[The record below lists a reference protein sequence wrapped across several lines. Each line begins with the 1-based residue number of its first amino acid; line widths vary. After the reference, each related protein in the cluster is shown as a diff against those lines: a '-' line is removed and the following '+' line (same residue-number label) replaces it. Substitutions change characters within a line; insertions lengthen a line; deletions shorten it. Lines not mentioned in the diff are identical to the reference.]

1 MSKGQLLSND
11 TSGIEL
17 MYMWFG
23 QIVDDATWN
32 ENLAKDD
39 GKHTL
44 RTRDDFQGYGYRYKV
59 RIFGRD
65 IPDKD
70 DPEKGVTDDQLVMA
84 EIAMPVTAGSGHAG
98 STQTPQLRQG
108 NYVFGFYKDGI
119 DATEPII
126 FGVLPNH
133 AQTRLFGGDPDKG
146 FVPRTGYVGQKESK
160 PVSNKN
166 ILGEGP
172 DGGNPISEST
182 GSNYVLDV
190 RDIDVR
196 DEQRKHFVPKTY
208 DCDTRGGGK
217 FSAISKIIND
227 LMKFVNKVKSAS
239 ESFFGAI
246 SDTINGLQSIIED
259 GALLITDLMKGM
271 IDQMR
276 GFALNQ
282 TNKAYSLAH
291 SYLPPNKTA
300 TANNGFRGLIDILLC
315 VFNKLVKGLFDSVLK
330 LLTDLINK
338 AASIAQCVVEKFIGS
353 LLAGIL
359 GPIGS
364 ALNSISGFVGDI
376 SGQIS
381 GVLDGIF
388 SALDTILGILDLI
401 SCDENLDCSSGDGWS
416 FWYGADFPSP
426 SPPNFGDAMKNLA
439 NFGDIGESVA
449 SCFSGPIA
457 SGPPKVKFVG
467 GGGIG
472 ATGNA
477 IVGPNGE
484 ILGVDILD
492 GGNGY
497 TTSPSVVLETDSDD
511 GSGAVLYAV
520 LEDDNSFFGGEGG
533 PTSRNPSSS
542 NLLSKLNS
550 GGLTKSPTNV
560 KINSSGPLL
569 VTDSGQQIYV
579 GGTGGT
585 VLTAFNSSLTSNQP
599 GVVVPRG
606 NRFTYKNEPITLN
619 FITEVTETGDG
630 KEVNTNFGLLKIG
643 SVGGIPARV
652 GGTDGNEL
660 FYVDPSS
667 NAYIGIR
674 VNVEEELF
682 ANIDQ
687 PIIAGPYRG
696 TFEGVGTYSNGSF
709 AGTGLFKAKDR
720 DGKDIRLTG
729 RFSGFDS
736 SLSGYG
742 SGTFTG
748 IGTIENGRFVGDGIF
763 IADVS
768 KIINLTGRTTDDGRG
783 NISVPDGTQI
793 KINEDG
799 TGLVSYSD
807 GTQRSITALKVNSTG
822 GSEVTVGNSGVFV
835 SRPTTTS
842 GTGATGVTGT
852 GLGTIGTP
860 TITADTGTGTGA
872 TGSGTG
878 TGATGTGGIGAG
890 AGTGTGDTGSGL
902 QKVSSGGRGGD
913 LIKLSTET
921 GSNII
926 PVTTE
931 DGIPVTINGIPVVSG
946 AKTGIPLVIGV
957 DSDKPPA
964 TVDNIEL
971 SSNGNIV
978 KSPVKIGGVA
988 EGVVSK
994 GTFAGPD
1001 GSPVQE
1007 VIVIDSGVGYLQAP
1021 DGTTCGAGSKLSQPD
1036 GTIIFNENNGYS
1048 VYEPNTTIPVL
1059 KGDLAYL
1066 PPQTIAE
1073 VYNSEGDLLQTLT
1086 GQGQTNPV
1094 VIENTGLIT
1103 TPTYDI
1109 EQNRPDPINSPISGG
1124 SYLTLL
1130 TINDVLI
1137 ANPGINYSPN
1147 DKITVTPD
1155 NGTVLTP
1162 KYDKFGKL
1170 SSVVIENPGI
1180 GFNEFPEIRIKSVTG
1195 INAFII
1201 PIFGV
1206 LRRGSD
1212 VAEFSDVI
1220 QPNVSLIEVVDCV
1233 GKISRN

>member
-32 ENLAKDD
+32 ENLAKED
-39 GKHTL
+39 GCHTL

-70 DPEKGVTDDQLVMA
+70 DPKKGVTDDQLVMA

-98 STQTPQLRQG
+98 SVQTPNLRQG

-146 FVPRTGYVGQKESK
+146 FVPRTGYVGTAESK

-196 DEQRKHFVPKTY
+196 DEQRKHYVPKTY
-208 DCDTRGGGK
+208 DCDTRSGGK

-227 LMKFVNKVKSAS
+227 LMKFVNKVKSSS

-276 GFALNQ
+276 GFALNAL
-282 TNKAYSLAH
+282 NKTFSLTH
-291 SYLPPNKTA
+291 SLLPPNKTSITNEGLR
-300 TANNGFRGLIDILLC
+300 TAIDLLLC
-315 VFNKLVKGLFDSVLK
+315 VFNKLVKQLFKSVLK
-330 LLTDLINK
+330 LLTDLVNK
-338 AASIAQCVVEKFIGS
+338 AASIAQCVVENFIGS
-353 LLAGIL
+353 LLSGIL
-359 GPIGS
+359 GPIAS
-364 ALNSISGFVGDI
+364 ALDSISGLI
-376 SGQIS
+376 SGLTSSIS
-381 GVLDGIF
+381 SITSGIF
-388 SALDTILGILDLI
+388 SALDTILGILDFLN
-401 SCDENLDCSSGDGWS
+401 CDENLDCSSGDGWS
-416 FWYGADFPSP
+416 FWYGADFPTP
-426 SPPNFGDAMKNLA
+426 SPPDFSGAIQGLAKFGDV
-439 NFGDIGESVA
+439 GESA
-449 SCFSGPIA
+449 SSCFDGPLA
-457 SGPPKVKFVG
+457 SGPPEVKFTG
-467 GGGIG
+467 GGGTG

-477 IVGPNGE
+477 IIGPNGE

-497 TTSPSVVLETDSDD
+497 TSSPTVTLESNSGD

-520 LEDDNSFFGGEGG
+520 LEDDNNFFGGEGG
-533 PTSRNPSSS
+533 STSRNPTS
-542 NLLSKLNS
+542 NDLLSKLNS
-550 GGLTKSPTNV
+550 GGITKTPTSV
-560 KINSSGPLL
+560 KIDSNGPLL

-585 VLTAFNSSLTSNQP
+585 TLTAFNSNQSSNAP

-606 NRFTYKNEPITLN
+606 NRFTYNQEPVTLN
-619 FITEVTETGDG
+619 FTTEVTESGDG
-630 KEVNTNFGLLKIG
+630 KQVNTNFGLLKIE

-652 GGTDGNEL
+652 GGTDGNEV
-660 FYVDPSS
+660 FYIDPDS
-667 NAYIGIR
+667 NSYIGIR
-674 VNVEEELF
+674 VNVEEPLF
-682 ANIDQ
+682 ANIDE
-687 PIIAGPYRG
+687 PIIAGPFKG

-709 AGTGLFKAKDR
+709 SGIGLFKAKDL
-720 DGKDIRLTG
+720 DGNDIRLNG

-748 IGTIENGRFVGDGIF
+748 IGKIENGRFVGDGIF
-763 IADVS
+763 ISDVS
-768 KIINLTGRTTDDGRG
+768 KIINLTGKTVDDGNG
-783 NISVPDGTQI
+783 NITSPDGT
-793 KINEDG
+793 KITINKDG
-799 TGLVSYSD
+799 TGSVTYSD
-807 GTQRSITALKVNSTG
+807 GTQRSVAILKSNSTG
-822 GSEVTVGNSGVFV
+822 GSEVTSGNSGIFV
-835 SRPTTTS
+835 STPSSTS
-842 GTGATGVTGT
+842 GTA
-852 GLGTIGTP
+852 I
-860 TITADTGTGTGA
+860 GTGTG
-872 TGSGTG
+872 GT
-878 TGATGTGGIGAG
+878 T
-890 AGTGTGDTGSGL
+890 L
-902 QKVSSGGRGGD
+902 QKIFSGGYGGNI
-913 LIKLSTET
+913 IKLSTET

-931 DGIPVTINGIPVVSG
+931 DGLPVTINGIPVVSG
-946 AKTGIPLVIGV
+946 AKTGIPLVIGA

-964 TVDNIEL
+964 TVDSVEL
-971 SSNGNIV
+971 KSNGNTV
-978 KSPVKIGGVA
+978 KSPIKIGGVS
-988 EGVVSK
+988 EGVISK
-994 GTFAGPD
+994 GSFAGPN
-1001 GSPVQE
+1001 GSPVQQ
-1007 VIVIDSGVGYLQAP
+1007 VIVIDPGVGYLQAP
-1021 DGTTCGAGSKLSQPD
+1021 DGTTCGSGSKLSEAD
-1036 GTIIFNENNGYS
+1036 GTIIFNGNNGYS
-1048 VYEPNTTIPVL
+1048 VYPPNTTIPVL

-1073 VYNSEGDLLQTLT
+1073 VYSSDGDLLQTLT
-1086 GQGQTNPV
+1086 GQGQTNPI

-1103 TPTYDI
+1103 TPPYNI
-1109 EQNRPDPINSPISGG
+1109 EQNKPDPINNPVSGG

-1137 ANPGINYSPN
+1137 ANPGINYSPD
-1147 DKITVTPD
+1147 DKISITPD
-1155 NGTVLTP
+1155 NGTILTP
-1162 KYDKFGKL
+1162 KYDKFGRL

-1180 GFNEFPEIRIKSVTG
+1180 GFNEFPNIRIKSVTG
-1195 INAFII
+1195 INAYII

-1206 LRRGSD
+1206 ARRGTD
-1212 VAEFSDVI
+1212 IAEFSDVI
-1220 QPNVSLIEVVDCV
+1220 QPNTSLIEVVDCV

>member
-23 QIVDDATWN
+23 QIVDDSTWRGN
-32 ENLAKDD
+32 SAKED
-39 GKHTL
+39 GCHTL

-70 DPEKGVTDDQLVMA
+70 DPQKGVTDDQLVMA
-84 EIAMPVTAGSGHAG
+84 EVAMPVTAGSGQAG
-98 STQTPQLRQG
+98 STQTPNLRQG
-108 NYVFGFYKDGI
+108 NYVFGFYKDGV

-146 FVPRTGYVGQKESK
+146 FVPRTGYVGTAESK

-196 DEQRKHFVPKTY
+196 DEQRKHYVPKTY

-259 GALLITDLMKGM
+259 GALLIADLMKGM

-282 TNKAYSLAH
+282 INKGFSAVHSL
-291 SYLPPNKTA
+291 LPPNKTSFTNETLRVA
-300 TANNGFRGLIDILLC
+300 VDLLLC
-315 VFNKLVKGLFDSVLK
+315 VFNKLIKGLFDSVLK
-330 LLTDLINK
+330 LLTDLVNK
-338 AASIAQCVVEKFIGS
+338 AASIAQCVVENFLGS

-364 ALNSISGFVGDI
+364 ALDSISGLVDGI
-376 SGQIS
+376 SSSIS
-381 GVLDGIF
+381 GVLSGIF
-388 SALDTILGILDLI
+388 SALDTILGILDLLN
-401 SCDENLDCSSGDGWS
+401 CDENLDCSSGDGWS
-416 FWYGADFPSP
+416 FWYGADFPTP
-426 SPPNFGDAMKNLA
+426 SPPNFSGAIQGLA
-439 NFGDIGESVA
+439 EFPDIGEAVA
-449 SCFSGPIA
+449 SCFDGPLA
-457 SGPPKVKFVG
+457 SGPPKVKFNG
-467 GGGIG
+467 GGGTG

-477 IVGPNGE
+477 IIGPNGE

-497 TTSPSVVLETDSDD
+497 TSSPTVTLESDSGD

-520 LEDDNSFFGGEGG
+520 LQDDNNFLGGQGG
-533 PTSRNPSSS
+533 STSRNPTDDD
-542 NLLSKLNS
+542 LLSKLKN
-550 GGLTKSPTNV
+550 GGISKTPTSV

-569 VTDSGQQIYV
+569 VTDSGQQVYV

-585 VLTAFNSSLTSNQP
+585 TLTAFNSNVSSNSP

-606 NRFTYKNEPITLN
+606 NRFTYNQEPITLN
-619 FITEVTETGDG
+619 FLTEVTESGDG
-630 KEVNTNFGLLKIG
+630 NEVNTNFGLLKIG
-643 SVGGIPARV
+643 SVGGVPARV
-652 GGTDGNEL
+652 GGTDGNEV
-660 FYVDPSS
+660 FYVDPNS
-667 NAYIGIR
+667 NSYIGIR
-674 VNVEEELF
+674 VNVEEPLF

-687 PIIAGPYRG
+687 PIIAGPYKG

-709 AGTGLFKAKDR
+709 AGTGLFKAKDSE
-720 DGKDIRLTG
+720 GKDIRLTG

-768 KIINLTGRTTDDGRG
+768 KIINLTGKTVDDGNG
-783 NISVPDGTQI
+783 NITSPDGT
-793 KINEDG
+793 KIIINQDG
-799 TGLVSYSD
+799 TGLVTYSD
-807 GTQRSITALKVNSTG
+807 GTQRSVAVLKANSTS
-822 GSEVTVGNSGVFV
+822 GSEVTSGNSGIFV
-835 SRPTTTS
+835 TVPTSTS
-842 GTGATGVTGT
+842 GTGAAGT
-852 GLGTIGTP
+852 G
-860 TITADTGTGTGA
+860 TGTGTGA
-872 TGSGTG
+872 TGVSGAEIGTG
-878 TGATGTGGIGAG
+878 TGATGAG
-890 AGTGTGDTGSGL
+890 SGGTGTTT
-902 QKVSSGGRGGD
+902 QQVFSGGYGGN

-931 DGIPVTINGIPVVSG
+931 DGLPVTINGIPVVVGS
-946 AKTGIPLVIGV
+946 KTGIPLVIGA

-964 TVDNIEL
+964 SVDSIQL
-971 SSNGNIV
+971 TSNGNAV
-978 KSPVKIGGVA
+978 RSPIKVGGVS
-988 EGVVSK
+988 EGVISK
-994 GTFAGPD
+994 GSFAGPN

-1021 DGTTCGAGSKLSQPD
+1021 DGTTCGSGAKLSPAD
-1036 GTIIFNENNGYS
+1036 GTIIFNENSGYS
-1048 VYEPNTTIPVL
+1048 VYPPNSTIPVL
-1059 KGDLAYL
+1059 TGDLAYL

-1073 VYNSEGDLLQTLT
+1073 VYNSDGDLLQTLT

-1103 TPTYDI
+1103 TPSYNI
-1109 EQNRPDPINSPISGG
+1109 EKNKPDPINSPVSGG

-1137 ANPGINYSPN
+1137 ANPGINYSPD
-1147 DKITVTPD
+1147 DKITVTPN
-1155 NGTVLTP
+1155 NGTILTP
-1162 KYDKFGKL
+1162 KYDKFGRL

-1180 GFNEFPEIRIKSVTG
+1180 GFTEFPNIRVQSVTG
-1195 INAFII
+1195 INGYII

-1206 LRRGSD
+1206 ARRGTD

-1220 QPNVSLIEVVDCV
+1220 QPNAQLIEVIDCV
-1233 GKISRN
+1233 GKFSRN